1 VSLCPVNTPAGGLV
15 RVVSVNADGSTT
27 TLLDDSY
34 TKGTG
39 PCSLETKMRWKLADK
54 KTRGPA
60 PFKVPRPASLWNDRV
75 NELLKAVGDPEPSFS
90 GFFGAC
96 APLDVELK
104 RRKDSGEI
112 KGNPSALDL
121 IALLE
126 EDEQLKVLPAAGSA
140 VQSLASATE
149 TSDAAAVADWKAI
162 IKKESQ
168 EKDCAQ
174 ESC

>member
-1 VSLCPVNTPAGGLV
+1 
-15 RVVSVNADGSTT
+15 
-27 TLLDDSY
+27 
-34 TKGTG
+34 
-39 PCSLETKMRWKLADK
+39 
-54 KTRGPA
+54 
-60 PFKVPRPASLWNDRV
+60 
-75 NELLKAVGDPEPSFS
+75 
-90 GFFGAC
+90 
-96 APLDVELK
+96 
-104 RRKDSGEI
+104 
-112 KGNPSALDL
+112 L

>member
-1 VSLCPVNTPAGGLV
+1 
-15 RVVSVNADGSTT
+15 
-27 TLLDDSY
+27 
-34 TKGTG
+34 
-39 PCSLETKMRWKLADK
+39 M
-54 KTRGPA
+54 
-60 PFKVPRPASLWNDRV
+60 
-75 NELLKAVGDPEPSFS
+75 GDPEPSFS

-126 EDEQLKVLPAAGSA
+126 EDEQLKVLPAAGST

-149 TSDAAAVADWKAI
+149 TSDAVGTSYSISLARALSLSLSLSLSPFYCFRNSRTLLHSWTSACVFCFFNASA
-162 IKKESQ
+162 
-168 EKDCAQ
+168 
-174 ESC
+174 